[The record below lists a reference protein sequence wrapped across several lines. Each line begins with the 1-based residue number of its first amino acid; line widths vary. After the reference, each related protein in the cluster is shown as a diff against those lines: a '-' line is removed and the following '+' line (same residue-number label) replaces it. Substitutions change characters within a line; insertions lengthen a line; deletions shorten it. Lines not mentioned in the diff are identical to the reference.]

1 MASERF
7 RLAIERFDAANAEDP
22 NHELVDGGLEP
33 KELVYARRMTERLQ
47 NFCPDA
53 SEAVYLPAR
62 SPHIRRWTRPRAA
75 YPTGRDGYRRWRTE
89 LGRFHAMT
97 AAVILRDVGYDP
109 ITIGRVEALLRKERL
124 KADPEAQL
132 LEDTIC
138 LVFVEHYLADFAPKH
153 EDEKLLGVLRKTWRK
168 MSEAGRQAA
177 LGLDLSPAVGA
188 LLERA
193 LHSSGSS

>member
-33 KELVYARRMTERLQ
+33 KELVYARRMTERLRC
-47 NFCPDA
+47 FCPGA
-53 SEAVYLPAR
+53 SEAVFLAAR
-62 SPHIRRWTRPRAA
+62 SQHIRRWTRPRAD

-109 ITIGRVEALLRKERL
+109 MTIGRVEELLRKERL

-132 LEDTIC
+132 LEDIIC